1 MKRAAFAG
9 LCLSALGCQVILGI
23 DDHTL
28 RGGGDV
34 GGQAAGGL
42 APTGGGPAQGG
53 GGAQSAGGAGGAGG
67 SPPALQF
74 GTPSDVVTGLGP
86 IDELERDGNG
96 DLYALIHTGSIERI
110 VGGNASSVVN
120 GLDQPIGLGLA
131 ASEVLTA
138 VAENGGNCKV
148 EAFAKSG
155 GGPARVVASIPCD
168 PGTQPLA
175 SFDAD
180 ATRFVAGNL
189 AAMATMG
196 KRSELRAG
204 ASDASNAVAGIA
216 GYGVD
221 KMTVVQHVAVH
232 DGALYWIDSAGDTVF
247 SSASGADVTGS
258 APPGAGVTTVAAGF
272 SAGVDLAWSSSTLYL
287 ATGSQILRVD
297 ADPPSPLTSAQG
309 AHGLHADDAFVFWAE
324 GSTVKA
330 YELATGAVGVVDT
343 VPDAKDITSDAD
355 AVIYA
360 TASGRIV
367 RVPKP

>member
-1 MKRAAFAG
+1 MNRAAFAG
-9 LCLSALGCQVILGI
+9 LCISALGCQVILGI
-23 DDHTL
+23 EDHTL

-34 GGQAAGGL
+34 GGQAAGGT
-42 APTGGGPAQGG
+42 APTGGNPAQGG
-53 GGAQSAGGAGGAGG
+53 GGAQSVGGAGGA
-67 SPPALQF
+67 PPALQF
-74 GTPSDVVTGLGP
+74 GAPSDVVTGLGP
-86 IDELERDGNG
+86 IDEIERDANG
-96 DLYALIHTGSIERI
+96 DLFALIHTGAIQRI
-110 VGGNASSVVN
+110 VGASASPVTM
-120 GLDQPIGLGLA
+120 GLDRPIGLGLGA
-131 ASEVLTA
+131 TEVLTA
-138 VAENGGNCKV
+138 VAESGGTCKV
-148 EAFAKSG
+148 EAFPKAG
-155 GGPARVVASIPCD
+155 GAARVVASIACD

-204 ASDASNAVAGIA
+204 SSGASNAIAVIA

-221 KMTVVQHVAVH
+221 KMSVVQHVGVH
-232 DGALYWIDSAGDTVF
+232 QGALYWIDSAGDTIF
-247 SSASGADVTGS
+247 SSATGADVSGS
-258 APPGAGVTTVAAGF
+258 APPGTGVTTVAAGF
-272 SAGVDLAWSSSTLYL
+272 GGGVDLAWSSSTLYL
-287 ATGSQILRVD
+287 ATSSQILRVD
-297 ADPPSPLTSAQG
+297 GDPPSVLTSAQG

-324 GSTVKA
+324 GSAVKA

-343 VPDAKDITSDAD
+343 VPDAEDITSDAE